1 MRTRWSLGVWL
12 SVLTV
17 FCACRSAPRLGEAG
31 AAGEPL
37 PEFFGPVTWA
47 STEAELRTSFPDAQV
62 DHRDFGSQVPGT
74 LGVLKLEGARL
85 PPFGAARVR
94 LLRRGGVPTG
104 VLVIESIDNAAQTC
118 PEAPEEFADCAK
130 RLERRRHDVFEALA
144 GPLRSRYGPPS
155 VDAHFGS
162 DEAEGQDPRQF
173 SLSWKRPG
181 YTLELGTGMEPSGH
195 AEWTVRLVA
204 IRDPEYPFL

>member
-1 MRTRWSLGVWL
+1 MRTRLLPGLCL
-12 SVLTV
+12 SALTV
-17 FCACRSAPRLGEAG
+17 FCSCRSVPRPGEAG

-37 PEFFGPVTWA
+37 PEFFGPVTWT
-47 STEAELRTSFPDAQV
+47 STEAELRTAFPEAQV
-62 DHRDFGSQVPGT
+62 DNRDFDSQVPGA
-74 LGVLKLEGARL
+74 LGILALEGARL
-85 PPFGAARVR
+85 PPFGDARVR

-130 RLERRRHDVFEALA
+130 RLEQKRQAVFESLA
-144 GPLRSRYGPPS
+144 GPLRRRYGPAS

-173 SLSWKRPG
+173 SLTWKVPG
-181 YTLELGTGMEPSGH
+181 YTLELGTGQEPSGH

-204 IRDPEYPFL
+204 IRDLEYPFL